1 MRYAICNIQFLK
13 EVTSMTKMLLIGN
26 LISCVSSVFLML
38 STLTN
43 DRRRAYLFQMLE
55 SLFLVISSL
64 FFAAPVRLISQAFGV
79 ARNYLVMIDKYTVPL
94 MVAFTLLCTGMG
106 VALNTEGWLGVI
118 VIVATIQLSLCNYYC
133 KTVRA
138 TKIGFVVNLLM
149 WSVYSFLISDVAYG
163 IANGAISLMGIAS
176 LMQYERRQKQTA

>member
-43 DRRRAYLFQMLE
+43 DRRKAYLFQMLE

-94 MVAFTLLCTGMG
+94 MVASLPLTVMVP
-106 VALNTEGWLGVI
+106 VA
-118 VIVATIQLSLCNYYC
+118 VAAS
-133 KTVRA
+133 K
-138 TKIGFVVNLLM
+138 FLLM
-149 WSVYSFLISDVAYG
+149 FLMSVRSTPF
-163 IANGAISLMGIAS
+163 
-176 LMQYERRQKQTA
+176 